1 MWCRSYRDHVIM
13 AFPSFDTATNLW
25 APQAS
30 ISWVV
35 GSARKSD
42 FVRFAKRVFTEAEA
56 AACALSA
63 GQSWVDS
70 RLKELGAGAGRE
82 SEKVAV
88 SPPASPTYLLK
99 KHRAKSHRE
108 DVRDSHRLRNVLTFD
123 QFKSWMGRADPNI
136 SEQLLQKSYAALVQL
151 RKHHHRSWAQIID
164 KMKNS
169 QAHVG
174 EFHAASRNAKS
185 AQLPLTLRDWRRI
198 I

>member
-1 MWCRSYRDHVIM
+1 M
-13 AFPSFDTATNLW
+13 AFPSFDTATSLW

-35 GSARKSD
+35 GTERKSE

-63 GQSWVDS
+63 GKSWVDARIKRAGDVASFEREQDSISSQPTDVRFFGNRTDS
-70 RLKELGAGAGRE
+70 RRE
-82 SEKVAV
+82 G
-88 SPPASPTYLLK
+88 
-99 KHRAKSHRE
+99 
-108 DVRDSHRLRNVLTFD
+108 VRDSRTSKKMLTFD
-123 QFKSWMGRADPNI
+123 QFKSWVDQSNPNV

-151 RKHHHRSWAQIID
+151 RKHQHCSWAHIMV

-169 QAHVG
+169 RAQI
-174 EFHAASRNAKS
+174 AASARSAKS
-185 AQLPLTLRDWRRI
+185 SHLPLTLRDWRRI